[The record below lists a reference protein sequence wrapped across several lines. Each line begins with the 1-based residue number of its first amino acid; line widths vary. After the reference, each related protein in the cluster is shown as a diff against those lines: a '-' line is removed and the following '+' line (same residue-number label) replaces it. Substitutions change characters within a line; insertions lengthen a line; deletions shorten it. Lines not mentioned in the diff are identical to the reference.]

1 VPPVLCSPSMP
12 VRVIRGL
19 GFGMGSDTIL
29 LAHGGGGSLMRE
41 LIEREILPGFSNEAL
56 DRLDDSAIIEAAGGR
71 LAMTTDSYV
80 VHPLVFPG
88 GDIGKL
94 AVCGTVNDL
103 AVAGARP
110 LYLTLSLVI
119 EEGLPIDALRQVL
132 RSAAETARDAGVQIV
147 TGDTKV
153 VERGKAD
160 KLFIN
165 TAGVGVPVE
174 GASVSASNVR
184 PGACVIINGP
194 IGDHGIA
201 VVSRREGI
209 EFKTPVESDV
219 APLWGLVERVLD
231 ACPAVQAMKD
241 ATRGG
246 LAAVLNEVAA
256 ASDTGLAIRE
266 SDVPVRDAVRGACEL
281 FGYDPLYVANEG
293 KVVVFC
299 PAGDSEAVLAAMR
312 AHPLGRDAAVIGEAT
327 DGRPGR
333 VLMDTSIGGRRIVDM
348 PYGEQLPRIC

>member
-1 VPPVLCSPSMP
+1 VN
-12 VRVIRGL
+12 
-19 GFGMGSDTIL
+19 DTIL
-29 LAHGGGGSLMRE
+29 LAHGGGGSLTRALVEE
-41 LIEREILPGFSNEAL
+41 LVVPGFSNPAL
-56 DRLDDSAIIEAAGGR
+56 NRLDDSALVEIDGTR

-80 VHPLVFPG
+80 VSPLFFPG

-94 AVCGTVNDL
+94 AVCGTINDL

-119 EEGLPIDALRQVL
+119 EEGLPIETLRTVL
-132 RSAAETARDAGVQIV
+132 RSAAETAREAGVQIV

-153 VERGKAD
+153 IERGKAD

-165 TAGVGVPVE
+165 TAGVGVPLKGVSVASANARC
-174 GASVSASNVR
+174 GAR
-184 PGACVIINGP
+184 VIINGP

-201 VVSRREGI
+201 VISRREGI
-209 EFKTPVESDV
+209 EFKTPVTSDV
-219 APLWGLVERVLD
+219 APLWSLVEKVL
-231 ACPAVQAMKD
+231 AVCPDVQAMKD

-246 LAAVLNEVAA
+246 LAAVLNEIAA
-256 ASDTGLAIRE
+256 ASKVSVLIRE
-266 SDVPVRDAVRGACEL
+266 RDVPVREAVRGACDL

-293 KVVVFC
+293 KVVIFC
-299 PAGDSEAVLAAMR
+299 PAERAAAVLAVMR
-312 AHPLGRDAAVIGEAT
+312 EHPLGRDAALIGEVIE
-327 DGRPGR
+327 GRAGQ